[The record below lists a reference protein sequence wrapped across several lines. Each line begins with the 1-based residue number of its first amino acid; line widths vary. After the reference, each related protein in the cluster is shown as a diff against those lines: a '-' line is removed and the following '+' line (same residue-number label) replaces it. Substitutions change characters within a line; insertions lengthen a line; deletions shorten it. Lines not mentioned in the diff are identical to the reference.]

1 MSTHG
6 AYYGHKSGY
15 AGSEW
20 RIDAGYGQKSAA
32 SNAVPHFLNDVLLKG
47 WLTKQAVSAHINR
60 NWRRRH
66 ITLRHDRIEWRR
78 RTPYEGPAGV
88 LHLTPRT
95 IVTECKTRDHKVSV
109 TTDDRT
115 LVLQFASDPELRTW
129 LEKLRSAIVAV
140 VNTNVGTAAPH
151 AVVAQPSV
159 PPMYAMPNEAPAYA
173 VAVAAGKTQPVA
185 ITAMAN
191 QHDFNNGK
199 QPVAMGNYQ
208 YNGKQPVAM
217 GNYQYQG
224 HYHYGSK
231 SHLW

>member
-1 MSTHG
+1 
-6 AYYGHKSGY
+6 
-15 AGSEW
+15 
-20 RIDAGYGQKSAA
+20 
-32 SNAVPHFLNDVLLKG
+32 
-47 WLTKQAVSAHINR
+47 
-60 NWRRRH
+60 
-66 ITLRHDRIEWRR
+66 
-78 RTPYEGPAGV
+78 
-88 LHLTPRT
+88 
-95 IVTECKTRDHKVSV
+95 
-109 TTDDRT
+109 
-115 LVLQFASDPELRTW
+115 
-129 LEKLRSAIVAV
+129 
-140 VNTNVGTAAPH
+140 
-151 AVVAQPSV
+151 
-159 PPMYAMPNEAPAYA
+159 MYAMPNEAPAYA